1 MAVIAF
7 EQREERAAE
16 ESRLLAGD
24 DGDRLRIAKP
34 RGCGHRLRGRAAP
47 LLLRR
52 HDAGNR
58 LARARVLLAS
68 GNRLAPR
75 ARVARV
81 AREEI
86 GDLRVVE
93 RVVGD
98 QRPDPREP
106 ADVDGDA

>member
-1 MAVIAF
+1 MIAL
-7 EQREERAAE
+7 
-16 ESRLLAGD
+16 SSVNSGPPKSPGLLAGD
-24 DGDRLRIAKP
+24 DRDGLRIAKP
-34 RGCGHRLRGRAAP
+34 RRCGQRLRRRAAP
-47 LLLRR
+47 LLLRL

-68 GNRLAPR
+68 GNCLPPR
-75 ARVARV
+75 ARVARI

-106 ADVDGDA
+106 ADIDGDA